1 MIAIVQAFWRIC
13 LFKGGPESI
22 PASNFLLT
30 LVILLNALITFFAG
44 WILQSALPTPE
55 SAQLTPEQIATLQS
69 PLATLTRAV
78 IGLVSTAVLVW
89 GMLNLM
95 GHAERVP
102 RTLSAFFG
110 TDAILKILTLLA
122 VLVTL
127 NTSSMLAEISIV
139 ALFFWKVATFGF
151 ILHRAMS
158 IGVGLGVVAGLFI
171 LIFTFAV
178 SQVAIGL

>member
-1 MIAIVQAFWRIC
+1 MGQRVRQRIRQW
-13 LFKGGPESI
+13 
-22 PASNFLLT
+22 AQH
-30 LVILLNALITFFAG
+30 
-44 WILQSALPTPE
+44 WILRS
-55 SAQLTPEQIATLQS
+55 S
-69 PLATLTRAV
+69 
-78 IGLVSTAVLVW
+78 LVAVLV
-89 GMLNLM
+89 
-95 GHAERVP
+95 
-102 RTLSAFFG
+102 
-110 TDAILKILTLLA
+110 A